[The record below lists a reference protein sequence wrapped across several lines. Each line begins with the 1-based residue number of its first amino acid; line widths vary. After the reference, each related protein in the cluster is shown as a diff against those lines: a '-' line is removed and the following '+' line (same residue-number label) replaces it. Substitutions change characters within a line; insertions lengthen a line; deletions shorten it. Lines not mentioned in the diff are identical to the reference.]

1 MKKKCGR
8 RQGVCRSSFRACS
21 SLLVSVIQ
29 QLTSE
34 FSRLPGV
41 GPKTAQRL
49 VYHLM
54 KRPREEAVRLA
65 AAIREVA
72 ERVRPC
78 NACGNF
84 SETDLCEVCSDPKRD
99 GTIIC
104 VVEEAFEVGAI
115 ERAGEYRGLYHVLG
129 GRLSPLDG
137 IGPEEL
143 SLSPLLDRIR
153 ESDGTVVEVIVA
165 TNSSVEGEATAVYL
179 ESLIRAMGPRVTRLA
194 RGIPVGS
201 DLEYV
206 DGSTIVEALTG
217 RREM

>member
-1 MKKKCGR
+1 M
-8 RQGVCRSSFRACS
+8 
-21 SLLVSVIQ
+21 SVIQ

-54 KRPREEAVRLA
+54 KRPREEAIRLA
-65 AAIREVA
+65 GAIREVT
-72 ERVRPC
+72 ERIRPC
-78 NACGNF
+78 STCGNF
-84 SETDLCEVCSDPKRD
+84 SETELCEICGDPRRD
-99 GTIIC
+99 KTVFC

-115 ERAGEYRGLYHVLG
+115 ERAGEYKGLYHVLG

-143 SLSPLLDRIR
+143 SVGPLLDRIR
-153 ESDGTVVEVIVA
+153 ESGGTVEEVIVA

-179 ESLIRAMGPRVTRLA
+179 KGLIRSMGPRVTRLA